1 MTYYTLTYF
10 TIQLRQKRIDLKLLI
25 ADFVLPCNS
34 SFDIIEQGAVAF
46 DEAIIE
52 VGSGEDLRLKYPNAT
67 LIQTPPNSVILP
79 GLINVHVHL
88 EFSANQSTL
97 HYGDFIPWL
106 QSVIK
111 HREELSALATT
122 ELIASKLQEMLKSGT
137 TSLGAISSFGADLEA
152 CVQTPQR
159 VVYFNE
165 VLGSVPS
172 AVDAMYADFCARFE
186 ESRAF
191 TCKNFTPAISVH
203 SPYSTHPILAK
214 KALQKARD
222 EGCVVSTHFME
233 SQAERAWMDEGSG
246 DFQSFFSTFNPHA
259 KPLCEAKE
267 YLALFSHNKTLFTH
281 GVQATEEELS
291 LIAQQDATLTHC
303 PVSNRLLGVGSLDMQ
318 KVQNHS
324 INLTLGTDGLSSNI
338 SLSLWDE
345 MRSSLM
351 MHANAQL
358 DTLSLTLLKS
368 VTCNAANA
376 LNLKVG
382 CLEKGLGADIIVAT
396 LPQPCD
402 IQDVPLHLI
411 LQTHHVHMS
420 FINGERH
427 V

>member
-1 MTYYTLTYF
+1 M
-10 TIQLRQKRIDLKLLI
+10 
-25 ADFVLPCNS
+25 LPCNA

-46 DEAIIE
+46 DETIIE
-52 VGSGEDLRLKYPNAT
+52 VGSGEDLRLKYPDAT
-67 LIQTPPNSVILP
+67 LIQTPPHSVILP

-88 EFSANQSTL
+88 EFSANQSIL

-122 ELIASKLQEMLKSGT
+122 ELITCKLQEMLKSGT

-152 CVQTPQR
+152 CAQTPQR

-186 ESRAF
+186 ESRTF
-191 TCKNFTPAISVH
+191 TSKNFTPAISVH

-233 SQAERAWMDEGSG
+233 SQAERAWIDEGNG
-246 DFQSFFSTFNPHA
+246 DFQSFFSAFNPHA
-259 KPLCEAKE
+259 KPLCDAKE
-267 YLALFSHNKTLFTH
+267 YLALFSQNKTLFTH
-281 GVQATEEELS
+281 GVQATDEELT
-291 LIAQQDATLTHC
+291 IVAQQNATLTHC
-303 PVSNRLLGVGSLDMQ
+303 PVSNRLLGVGVLDMQ
-318 KVQNHS
+318 KVQDHS

-351 MHANAQL
+351 MHANAKLEILAQ
-358 DTLSLTLLKS
+358 TLLKS

-376 LNLKVG
+376 LNLNVG
-382 CLEKGLGADIIVAT
+382 CLEKDLGADNIVAT
-396 LPQPCD
+396 MPQPCETR
-402 IQDVPLHLI
+402 DVPLHLI
-411 LQTHHVHMS
+411 
-420 FINGERH
+420 
-427 V
+427 